1 MLLNWVKG
9 PNKAFVNGKELAYND
24 NQASIQKK
32 VLFSQTKL
40 IGDGEFQSSEL
51 VCNVGNLYNI
61 NLNPK
66 NYISGETSII
76 ILEVDVKADRIWCTN
91 NPNSTTFAQ
100 YFIVGGSYSY
110 NFGGNSTTFGFLRIQ
125 LQEDGLINNIS
136 TKGVIT
142 FAMKE
147 NQYNWAGNYT
157 ARYITFSP
165 GSTSGWEVDDEILY
179 IYPYISYSNITI
191 EVTNLQFT
199 VKLVELVI

>member
-1 MLLNWVKG
+1 M
-9 PNKAFVNGKELAYND
+9 NGKELAYNND
-24 NQASIQKK
+24 NQSSIQKK

-51 VCNVGNLYNI
+51 VDNVN
-61 NLNPK
+61 NPYRIEMNSK
-66 NYISGETSII
+66 NYISGETAIV
-76 ILEVDVKADRIWCTN
+76 ILEVDVKADRIWCTSN
-91 NPNSTTFAQ
+91 SNPTTFNQ

-110 NFGGNSTTFGFLRIQ
+110 NFNGNTTTFGFLRIQ

-136 TKGVIT
+136 TKGVIA

-147 NQYNWAGNYT
+147 NQYNWTGNYT

-165 GSTSGWEVDDEILY
+165 GSTGGWEVEGVILY